1 MKIVHIISGLK
12 SGGAEGVLYRLI
24 CQDSKNDHYVI
35 SLTDQGFY
43 GKLLNKK
50 KISVKYLNIK
60 KNLNSIFLF
69 FKLIYLIKK
78 INPDV
83 IQCWMY
89 HGDILGGLAGRILGK
104 KKIYWNLRNSD
115 LDIHWSNK
123 STIFLAKLSSYLSYV
138 IPLKIIS
145 CSNKSTITH
154 IKSGYSRK
162 KILLINNGFDKRKFN
177 YSKKYKKY
185 WKYKLKINDQNTIFG
200 FVGRWS
206 DQKDFETLFKAFG
219 YFAKNAKD
227 SNLIKLLLIGKNINK
242 NNKELLKEIKKYGL
256 IRHVMLIDETNTINQ
271 ILNVIDIG
279 IFSSKGNEGFP
290 NVIAEK
296 MLTKIPCI
304 VADVGDS
311 KKIIGKS
318 GWIYKKR
325 NWFDLNKKIN
335 FVYKDYFQNKPIW
348 NTRKNLSRKRIINYF
363 SLSQMVESYNQ
374 IWNK

>member
-1 MKIVHIISGLK
+1 M
-12 SGGAEGVLYRLI
+12 
-24 CQDSKNDHYVI
+24 
-35 SLTDQGFY
+35 
-43 GKLLNKK
+43 
-50 KISVKYLNIK
+50 
-60 KNLNSIFLF
+60 
-69 FKLIYLIKK
+69 
-78 INPDV
+78 
-83 IQCWMY
+83 
-89 HGDILGGLAGRILGK
+89 
-104 KKIYWNLRNSD
+104 
-115 LDIHWSNK
+115 
-123 STIFLAKLSSYLSYV
+123 
-138 IPLKIIS
+138 
-145 CSNKSTITH
+145 
-154 IKSGYSRK
+154 
-162 KILLINNGFDKRKFN
+162 
-177 YSKKYKKY
+177 
-185 WKYKLKINDQNTIFG
+185 
-200 FVGRWS
+200 
-206 DQKDFETLFKAFG
+206 
-219 YFAKNAKD
+219 
-227 SNLIKLLLIGKNINK
+227 LLIGKNINK